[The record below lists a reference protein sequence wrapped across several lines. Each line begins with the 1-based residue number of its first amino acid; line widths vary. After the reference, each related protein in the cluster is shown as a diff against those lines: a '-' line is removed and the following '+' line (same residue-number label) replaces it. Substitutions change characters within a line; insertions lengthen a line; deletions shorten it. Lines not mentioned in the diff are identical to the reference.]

1 MDAAEYALMDTV
13 EDRMW
18 WYRALRA
25 RIVAALAAR
34 PGAPGPVLDAGC
46 GTGGMLA
53 ALRAAGVTRPL
64 AGFDFMPEAA
74 RRARAKT
81 GAPVAVGDI
90 THQPF
95 SEARFGAVISL
106 DVLSHAAVD
115 PGAALAEIFRVLVPG
130 GTLILNLPAFDWLK
144 SAHDAR
150 VHNARR
156 FTAGGI
162 RAALAA
168 AGFGAIETR
177 YWNAL
182 LLPMMIVQRK
192 LLARGPD
199 AASDVAAFPP
209 WLDATL
215 HGVTVVEHGL
225 ARLGL
230 RYPAG
235 GSILAVATRP

>member
-1 MDAAEYALMDTV
+1 MDAAEYALMDAV

-25 RIVAALAAR
+25 RAAAALAVR
-34 PGAPGPVLDAGC
+34 PGAAGPVLDAGC

-53 ALRAAGVTRPL
+53 ALRAAGEARPL
-64 AGFDFMPEAA
+64 LGFDYVPDAA
-74 RRARAKT
+74 ARARAKT
-81 GAPVAVGDI
+81 AAPVAVADI
-90 THQPF
+90 ARQPF
-95 SEARFGAVISL
+95 ADGCFGAALSL

-115 PGAALAEIFRVLVPG
+115 PASALAELHRVLAPG
-130 GTLILNLPAFDWLK
+130 ATLVLNLPAFDWLK

-156 FTAGGI
+156 FTAGGA
-162 RAALAA
+162 RALLAA
-168 AGFGAIETR
+168 AGFAAIEAR
-177 YWNAL
+177 YWNAF
-182 LLPMMIVQRK
+182 LLPMMVVQRK
-192 LLARGPD
+192 LLARGSD
-199 AASDVAAFPP
+199 AASDVAPFPP

-215 HGVTVVEHGL
+215 FGVTAIEHRI
-225 ARLGL
+225 ARAGL

>member
-1 MDAAEYALMDTV
+1 MDAV

-18 WYRALRA
+18 WYRALRS
-25 RIVAALAAR
+25 RVVAALSGR
-34 PGAPGPVLDAGC
+34 PGAVGPVLDAGC
-46 GTGGMLA
+46 GTGGMIA

-64 AGFDFMPEAA
+64 TGLDYMPDAA
-74 RRARAKT
+74 LRARAKA
-81 GAPVAVGDI
+81 GEPVAVGDI
-90 THQPF
+90 AHQPF
-95 SEARFGAVISL
+95 SEGRFGAVISL

-115 PGAALAEIFRVLVPG
+115 PAAALAEIFRVLAPG

-156 FTAGGI
+156 FTAGGM
-162 RAALAA
+162 RAALTA
-168 AGFGAIETR
+168 AGFRRIETR
-177 YWNAL
+177 YWNTL
-182 LLPMMIVQRK
+182 LLPMMILQRK
-192 LLARGPD
+192 LLARGTD
-199 AASDVAAFPP
+199 AASDVAPFPP
-209 WLDATL
+209 WLDAIL
-215 HGVTVVEHGL
+215 HGVTVAEHGL